1 MMPFLLFSGAGFLLA
16 SIASFLIAGRAGL
29 QAKAYRRQRCYINA
43 RICEE
48 RERFHNSWG
57 ILFLFLAA
65 AAVIAGGF

>member
-16 SIASFLIAGRAGL
+16 SIASFLIAGRAGR
-29 QAKAYRRQRCYINA
+29 QAKAYRRRRYINA
-43 RICEE
+43 RFYEE
-48 RERFHNSWG
+48 RERFHKTWG